1 MYKCTKIMK
10 YFINL
15 VIIILLFS
23 CTKEITAPA
32 SVIEINIT
40 YFDYIPDSA
49 TLYLYSEIE
58 NTSDEILIDSVW
70 VDVYR
75 QEIGEIFSLTL
86 NKKNIVN
93 DESKNIHIYSY
104 QDIIPAF
111 DSDNYRMKYY
121 VREKNGSII
130 SLTTNYKYL
139 SAFSGDA
146 VPEIINWD
154 IPSQIDINNT
164 EWKEVPITLTIFDLN
179 GKEDIHS
186 VKYQIKRSFNGCMK
200 DCTIDI
206 AIPPIDEVDCNTPII
221 DSNFQSDVTWTLD
234 FLEFIEQGFKYKV
247 VLLMRP
253 LDGSGYADSDPPFP
267 PEDCGRTGNFEIRF
281 IVSDSAGN
289 DIISDAT
296 LVQVISE

>member
-32 SVIEINIT
+32 DVIEINIT
-40 YFDYIPDSA
+40 YFEYIPESA

-58 NTSDEILIDSVW
+58 NTSDKIQIDSVW

-75 QEIGEIFSLTL
+75 QDIGEIFSLTL
-86 NKKNIVN
+86 NKKNTVN
-93 DESKNIHIYSY
+93 DESQNIHIYSY

-111 DSDNYRMKYY
+111 DSDNYKMQYY
-121 VREKNGSII
+121 VRKKNGSII

-146 VPEIINWD
+146 VPEITNWD
-154 IPSQIDINNT
+154 IPGQIEINNT
-164 EWKEVPITLTIFDLN
+164 EWEEVPITVTIFDLN

-186 VKYQIKRSFNGCMK
+186 IKYQIKRSFDGCNG
-200 DCTIDI
+200 DCIIDNNCNDPINDEIFRWETDWVLQFKEYIDI
-206 AIPPIDEVDCNTPII
+206 
-221 DSNFQSDVTWTLD
+221 
-234 FLEFIEQGFKYKV
+234 GFKYEV
-247 VLLMRP
+247 VILMRP
-253 LDGSGYADSDPPFP
+253 LDGSSYEDENVHFEAK
-267 PEDCGRTGNFEIRF
+267 DCGQTGSFEIRF
-281 IVSDSAGN
+281 IVSDSTGN
-289 DIISDAT
+289 DIISDAI